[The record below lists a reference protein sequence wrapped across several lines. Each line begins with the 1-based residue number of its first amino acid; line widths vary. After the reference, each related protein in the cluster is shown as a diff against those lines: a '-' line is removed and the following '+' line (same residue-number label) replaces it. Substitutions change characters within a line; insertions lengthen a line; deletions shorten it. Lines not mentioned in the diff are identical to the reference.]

1 MEIKNSSE
9 QYRYRYPQNKPREE
23 KGMHTAD
30 LQEDKA
36 MGRRVGM
43 TVLVLFV
50 VMVGLIIVAN
60 LIS

>member
-1 MEIKNSSE
+1 
-9 QYRYRYPQNKPREE
+9 
-23 KGMHTAD
+23 MHTAD

>member
-1 MEIKNSSE
+1 
-9 QYRYRYPQNKPREE
+9 
-23 KGMHTAD
+23 MHTAD
-30 LQEDKA
+30 LHEDKA